1 MDIAKSF
8 TYIFDDE
15 KWIGKI
21 GIGVAA
27 TLLSFLIIPIFL
39 IPGWL
44 AATTRNVMDGKE
56 HPLADWD
63 DWGQLLKDGFSI
75 VIASLVYSAPFII
88 LFIIAFIATIGFGG
102 LSEVSEE
109 AAAVGLFATW
119 GIVMCV
125 GAIMGLA
132 LLIISPIITIQYVR
146 TNELAAC
153 FRFGEIIQLIQD
165 NLGDV
170 FLLAII
176 PFGIGL
182 VVSFI
187 TVIPCIGWI
196 VGLVVAPYQSAVLGH
211 LYGQFANKLDG
222 KGSKFDSFDSGLT

>member
-8 TYIFDDE
+8 TYVFEDE
-15 KWIGKI
+15 KWVGKI
-21 GIGVAA
+21 GIGVLVAIA
-27 TLLSFLIIPIFL
+27 SIFVIPIVL
-39 IPGWL
+39 IPGWV

-63 DWGQLLKDGFSI
+63 DWGQLFKDGFSI
-75 VIASLVYSAPFII
+75 VIATLVYSAPFII

-109 AAAVGLFATW
+109 AAVVGIFATW

-132 LLIISPIITIQYVR
+132 LLFITPFITIQYVR

-153 FRFGEIIQLIQD
+153 FRFGEIIQLIQE
-165 NLGDV
+165 NVGDA
-170 FLLAII
+170 FILAII
-176 PFGIGL
+176 PFGISL
-182 VVSFI
+182 VFSVVGS
-187 TVIPCIGWI
+187 IPCIGWLI
-196 VGLVVAPYQSAVLGH
+196 ALVVAPYQSAVLGH

-222 KGSKFDSFDSGLT
+222 KGSKFDSFDEAL